1 MLHGLLASFQV
12 LGIDEQGEIYRKA
25 FRRPSGFV
33 VAQPAAAPCRYYP
46 APDLQVVQ
54 DERRLR
60 TIRSTAY
67 YSMTIGGIVRDRPVP
82 VLYGLMIVSLAA
94 LLPLPPLL
102 QDQSYH
108 QFADQRELFG
118 IPNFWNVVSNLPF
131 IAVGAVGLLRV
142 RRDAT
147 TIVLFTGLF
156 LTGFGSSYYHLNP
169 NDGTLFWDRLPMT
182 LCFAAILAAVVE
194 ERVDARAGA
203 MLLRPLLAI
212 GIFSLLLWRW
222 TDDLRL
228 YAWAQFFPFL
238 ALVLILQVFPP
249 KYTGASYWV
258 IAASLYALAK
268 VLEHF
273 DEKVYSAGSI
283 LSGHTLKHLAAAAAG
298 FAILRLFQTRR
309 PIDGVV

>member
-1 MLHGLLASFQV
+1 MS
-12 LGIDEQGEIYRKA
+12 
-25 FRRPSGFV
+25 
-33 VAQPAAAPCRYYP
+33 
-46 APDLQVVQ
+46 
-54 DERRLR
+54 
-60 TIRSTAY
+60 IRST
-67 YSMTIGGIVRDRPVP
+67 MRERPVP
-82 VLYGLMIVSLAA
+82 VLYGLMIISLAA

-102 QDQSYH
+102 QNQNYH

-131 IAVGAVGLLRV
+131 IAVGAAGLV
-142 RRDAT
+142 RFRHDAT
-147 TIVLFTGLF
+147 TLVLFTGLF

-169 NDGTLFWDRLPMT
+169 NDSTLFWDRLPMT

-228 YAWAQFFPFL
+228 YAWAQFFPIL
-238 ALVLILQVFPP
+238 ALILILQLAPP
-249 KYTGASYWV
+249 KFTGASYWITAV
-258 IAASLYALAK
+258 ALYSLAK
-268 VLEHF
+268 LLEF
-273 DEKVYSAGSI
+273 LDQEIFSFGSI
-283 LSGHTLKHLAAAAAG
+283 VSGHTLKHFAAAAAG

-309 PIDGVV
+309 PIDDVL

>member
-1 MLHGLLASFQV
+1 MVSSLRFKSLASMSTGDLRNAMAPGDTDTAQQQA
-12 LGIDEQGEIYRKA
+12 EQTRNN
-25 FRRPSGFV
+25 RRP
-33 VAQPAAAPCRYYP
+33 RII
-46 APDLQVVQ
+46 
-54 DERRLR
+54 R
-60 TIRSTAY
+60 TTAHN
-67 YSMTIGGIVRDRPVP
+67 SMTISSMVRDRPVP

-102 QDQSYH
+102 QSQSYH

-131 IAVGAVGLLRV
+131 IAVGAVGLLSLP
-142 RRDAT
+142 RDAT
-147 TIVLFTGLF
+147 TVVLFTGLF

-212 GIFSLLLWRW
+212 GIFGLLLWRW

-238 ALVLILQVFPP
+238 ALVLILQLFPP
-249 KYTGASYWV
+249 RYTGAFYWV
-258 IAASLYALAK
+258 TAAALYAMAK
-268 VLEHF
+268 LLEF
-273 DEKVYSAGSI
+273 LDEKIYSVGAI
-283 LSGHTLKHLAAAAAG
+283 VSGHTLKHLAAAAAG

-309 PIDGVV
+309 PIDGGV